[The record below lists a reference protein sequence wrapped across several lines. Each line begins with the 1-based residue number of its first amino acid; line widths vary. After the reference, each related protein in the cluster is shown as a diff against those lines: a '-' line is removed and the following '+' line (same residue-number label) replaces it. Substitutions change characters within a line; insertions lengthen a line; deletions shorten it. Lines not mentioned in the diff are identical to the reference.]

1 MVMSETL
8 SLSCKSLRI
17 GSYEFSPKFK
27 IKISASKVQL
37 VVPSVKDL
45 NKVVT
50 INIELEDI
58 IRVLANLD
66 QKPLIFLLLKADA
79 CKNIREALKM
89 KRKKEYFLDVKSKEE
104 CQKRICLVPNFLS
117 PKEAEILRATF
128 KNLLQEIDIEMAKQI
143 YNLSKPKVCLSPVK
157 SDISEN
163 SDDIQPQTK
172 TKKADN
178 PFLGGR
184 IDALAIR
191 KQMEEKLSNNALQ
204 KVIYKKEIIKFNFD
218 VAEIV
223 KKYLSR
229 YYKPRKLDPKMYK
242 ITTKAEYSNLAK
254 MFSHQFR
261 EEISRQYFKK
271 NSSFKGVVATKSDE
285 MDIKIQIEINLKN
298 RLKLSR
304 NEFVGYSVLN
314 L

>member
-104 CQKRICLVPNFLS
+104 CQKRICLVPNFS
-117 PKEAEILRATF
+117 A
-128 KNLLQEIDIEMAKQI
+128 
-143 YNLSKPKVCLSPVK
+143 YN
-157 SDISEN
+157 
-163 SDDIQPQTK
+163 
-172 TKKADN
+172 
-178 PFLGGR
+178 
-184 IDALAIR
+184 
-191 KQMEEKLSNNALQ
+191 
-204 KVIYKKEIIKFNFD
+204 
-218 VAEIV
+218 
-223 KKYLSR
+223 
-229 YYKPRKLDPKMYK
+229 
-242 ITTKAEYSNLAK
+242 
-254 MFSHQFR
+254 
-261 EEISRQYFKK
+261 QY
-271 NSSFKGVVATKSDE
+271 
-285 MDIKIQIEINLKN
+285 
-298 RLKLSR
+298 
-304 NEFVGYSVLN
+304 
-314 L
+314 